1 MGKVTRFGVSL
12 ESALLEKFDPLV
24 EQMGYKS
31 RSEAIRDLIRDRLV
45 EEEWAVGTMKTIG
58 VLNLVYNHD
67 VRELSEALTKIQHK
81 YLDLVVSSTH
91 IHVDHHNCLEVIILR
106 GEANVIK
113 KVADELLSTRGVK
126 HGNLSMTTTGTDLS

>member
-1 MGKVTRFGVSL
+1 MAKVTRFGVSL
-12 ESALLEKFDPLV
+12 ESSLLEKFDPLV
-24 EQMGYKS
+24 ERLGYKS

-58 VLNLVYNHD
+58 VLSLVYNHD
-67 VRELSEALTKIQHK
+67 VRELSEALTRIQHK

-106 GEANVIK
+106 GQANLIK
-113 KVADELLSTRGVK
+113 QVSDELLSTRGVK
-126 HGNLSMTTTGTDLS
+126 HGKLSMTTTGTDLS

>member
-1 MGKVTRFGVSL
+1 MGKVIRFGVSL
-12 ESALLEKFDPLV
+12 ESSLLEKFDPLV
-24 EQMGYKS
+24 ERSGYKS

-58 VLNLVYNHD
+58 VLSLVYNHD
-67 VRELSEALTKIQHK
+67 VRELSEALTRIQHK

-106 GEANVIK
+106 GEANLIK
-113 KVADELLSTRGVK
+113 QVSDELLSTRGVK
-126 HGNLSMTTTGTDLS
+126 HGKLSMTTTGTGLS